1 MQKRLMVCFEKFL
14 NGFGKIWTTKI
25 TQQGKF
31 FEFWV
36 SSFNQF
42 SSKLGYVPLKFL
54 LLFISN
60 FISVMLTSGVKIL
73 SSPLLAVYKLSRENT
88 QPENMCDVVFDKA
101 KGRGG
106 TVNRKD
112 GYAQAAIQQDSI

>member
-1 MQKRLMVCFEKFL
+1 
-14 NGFGKIWTTKI
+14 
-25 TQQGKF
+25 
-31 FEFWV
+31 
-36 SSFNQF
+36 
-42 SSKLGYVPLKFL
+42 
-54 LLFISN
+54 
-60 FISVMLTSGVKIL
+60 MLTSGVKIL